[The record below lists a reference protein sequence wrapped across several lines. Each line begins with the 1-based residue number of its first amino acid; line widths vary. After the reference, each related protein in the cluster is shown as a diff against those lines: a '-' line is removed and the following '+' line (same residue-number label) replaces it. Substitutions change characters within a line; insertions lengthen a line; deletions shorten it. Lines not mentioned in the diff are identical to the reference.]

1 MSSKLTEQIM
11 LLTRKG
17 LSTRQIAEILNTTM
31 NNVAV
36 LRSKHRKRAG
46 TQVRGYNRCPLCG
59 RPRAFF
65 RRFKMCRLCLRDL
78 ARRGEI
84 PGLTKASW

>member
-46 TQVRGYNRCPLCG
+46 TQVRGYNRVIP
-59 RPRAFF
+59 PSDTYQ
-65 RRFKMCRLCLRDL
+65 KPIHRLPPSED
-78 ARRGEI
+78 EI
-84 PGLTKASW
+84 RSLTGSSLNF